1 MPANNVAIT
10 GNVEAIMYRIDYIYN
25 DANEPLPENVTGYT
39 IESSQITLVNPA
51 RDWYDF
57 IGWSGTNLE

>member
-1 MPANNVAIT
+1 MPARDLNIT
-10 GNVEAIMYRIDYIYN
+10 GNVETILYTITYIYN
-25 DANEPLPENVTGYT
+25 DADEPLPENVTGYT
-39 IESSQITLVNPA
+39 IESSPITLVNPV